1 MSRVNIGGQA
11 VMEGVMMKG
20 PKSYAVAVRK
30 PDQEIEV
37 DVKQYVSFSI
47 RHKWTNVPILRGI
60 VNFLESL
67 IIGMKTLAFSG
78 SFYEEVEEKK
88 KQSLGQKI
96 FGDRSEDIIMGMT
109 MLISLIIGIGIFM
122 VLPYFI
128 VSLAKNIISSSL
140 LLGLLEGALRLI
152 IFLSYLLLISKME
165 DIQRV
170 FMYHGAEHKTIN
182 CLEHGDE
189 LTVENVRKHSRLHK
203 RCGTSFIFIVMLVS
217 IALFLFIRVDSG
229 MLRVVYRILLTP
241 VIAGI
246 SYEFI
251 RYAGRSDSRIAALF
265 SQPGMMMQ
273 RLTTSE
279 PDDSMIEVAIRSVEG
294 IMDWR
299 EYLKDNKI

>member
-20 PKSYAVAVRK
+20 PESYAVAVRK

-37 DVKQYVSFSI
+37 NVKQYVSFGI
-47 RHKWTNVPILRGI
+47 RYKWTNVPILRGV

-67 IIGMKTLAFSG
+67 VIGMQTLAFSS
-78 SFYEEVEEKK
+78 SFFEEEEKDQ
-88 KQSLGQKI
+88 KQSAGQKL
-96 FGDRSEDIIMGMT
+96 FGDKANDITMGIT
-109 MLISLIIGIGIFM
+109 MLISLILGIGIFM

-128 VSLAKNIISSSL
+128 VSFAKNIISSPL
-140 LLGLLEGALRLI
+140 LLGMLEGALRLT
-152 IFLSYLLLISKME
+152 IFITYLLLISKMK

-182 CLEHGDE
+182 CLEHGED
-189 LTVENVRKHSRLHK
+189 LTVENIRRHSKLHK

-217 IALFLFIRVDSG
+217 IVLFLFIRVDSG
-229 MLRVVYRILLTP
+229 LLKVAYRILLTP

-251 RYAGRSDSRIAALF
+251 RYAGRSESKIASLL
-265 SQPGMMMQ
+265 SMPGMMMQ
-273 RLTTSE
+273 KLTTSE
-279 PDDSMIEVAIRSVEG
+279 PDDAMIEVAIKSVEG
-294 IMDWR
+294 IMDWQ
-299 EYLKDNKI
+299 EYLKDTSG